1 MSLPE
6 GVSVILAPNPSPMTL
21 QGTNTYIVAGSEGCV
36 VIDPGPE
43 IESHQAAVAEAAQA
57 HGGARALLVTHGHP
71 DHIEG
76 AALLRTL
83 TGAPIWAYSREG
95 TPVADATLADN
106 AHVTVGDR
114 RLRALFTPG
123 HRFDHLCYLLEDAGT
138 VFAGDLVAG
147 LGTVVIAPPEGD
159 LSDYLA
165 SLRRLLALDPRD
177 LGRLAPGH
185 GPTREDAR
193 ALLEGYIAH
202 REQREQQLL
211 AALTAGDTPQGQR
224 VSELVE
230 RIYTDVAPEMWPV
243 AAYSTL
249 AGLFKLAREGRVER
263 LASSPGE
270 EAAPPTRTPLALE
283 GVVGRPPGLD
293 ARWRL
298 RPGSATA

>member
-6 GVSVILAPNPSPMTL
+6 GVSAILAPNPSPMTL

-36 VIDPGPE
+36 IIDPGPE
-43 IESHQAAVAEAAQA
+43 IESHQAAVAEAARA

-71 DHIEG
+71 DHIDG

-95 TPVADATLADN
+95 TPVADATLTDN
-106 AHVTVGDR
+106 TLIPVSGR
-114 RLRALFTPG
+114 YLRTLFTPG
-123 HRFDHLCYLLEDAGT
+123 HRFDHLCYLLEDTGT
-138 VFAGDLVAG
+138 IFAGDLVAG
-147 LGTVVIAPPEGD
+147 SGTVVIAPPEGD
-159 LSDYLA
+159 LSDYLT

-177 LGRLAPGH
+177 IGRLAPGH

-211 AALTAGDTPQGQR
+211 AALTAADTPQGQR

-249 AGLFKLAREGRVER
+249 AGLLKLERDGRVER
-263 LASSPGE
+263 LASGPGE
-270 EAAPPTRTPLALE
+270 VAPPPTRTPLALE
-283 GVVGRPPGLD
+283 GVVGRPAGLD

-298 RPGSATA
+298 SRG

>member
-6 GVSVILAPNPSPMTL
+6 GISVILAPNPSPMTL

-36 VIDPGPE
+36 IIDPGPE
-43 IESHQAAVAEAAQA
+43 IESHQAAVAEAARA

-71 DHIEG
+71 DHIDG

-106 AHVTVGDR
+106 ALITVGDR

-123 HRFDHLCYLLEDAGT
+123 HRFDHLCYLLEDTGT
-138 VFAGDLVAG
+138 IFAGDLVAG
-147 LGTVVIAPPEGD
+147 AGTVVIAPPEGD
-159 LSDYLA
+159 LSDYLT

-202 REQREQQLL
+202 REQRERQLL
-211 AALTAGDTPQGQR
+211 AALTTGDTPQGQR

-249 AGLFKLAREGRVER
+249 AGLLKLERDGRVER
-263 LASSPGE
+263 LAHGPQE
-270 EAAPPTRTPLALE
+270 DTAAATRSPLALE
-283 GVVGRPPGLD
+283 GVVGRPAGLD

-298 RPGSATA
+298 LRG

>member
-21 QGTNTYIVAGSEGCV
+21 QGTNTYIVAGSDGCV

-43 IESHQAAVAEAAQA
+43 IESHQAAVAESAQA
-57 HGGARALLVTHGHP
+57 LGGARALLVTHGHP

-95 TPVADATLADN
+95 TPIADATLSDN
-106 AHVTVGDR
+106 TLIPVGGR
-114 RLRALFTPG
+114 HLRTIFTPG
-123 HRFDHLCYLLEDAGT
+123 HRFDHLCYLLEGAGT
-138 VFAGDLVAG
+138 IFAGDLVAG
-147 LGTVVIAPPEGD
+147 MGTVVIAPPEGD
-159 LSDYLA
+159 LSDYIA

-202 REQREQQLL
+202 REQREQQLI
-211 AALTAGDTPQGQR
+211 AALTAGAASQGQR

-230 RIYTDVAPEMWPV
+230 RIYTDVSPEMWPI

-249 AGLFKLAREGRVER
+249 AGLLKLERDGRVER
-263 LASSPGE
+263 LALTRD
-270 EAAPPTRTPLALE
+270 EAAPPVARSPLALE

-298 RPGSATA
+298 MRG